1 MKKTA
6 PILMLALSGLV
17 TTTALVGCKDD
28 SQAAAAAAAQQMHP
42 VPVSVAGFTQQD
54 VDIYA
59 TWFGH
64 LRGVNQ
70 ADIRP
75 EVSGKLLAQ
84 KYADG
89 TLVHEGDV
97 LFQIDPSTYQAAVDQ
112 AAAAVAVAK
121 AAVLQASAARD
132 RAKQDVERYG
142 NLVKTGSVSEKAYT
156 DALQILKETE
166 AGLAAAQAQVK
177 QAEAA
182 QENAQLNLDRCT
194 IRAPFTGLASK
205 ATVSVGDLIAVGS
218 PTPLT
223 TMSSIDPIRVD
234 FTVPGKH
241 MLSKVLAPDYDASRQ
256 QSPISDFDLI
266 LEDGSVFENKGTVAA
281 VDSEVSKSTGTVS
294 FIGHVP
300 NAKLKLRSGSAVRVH
315 AKIDTVKDALLVPA
329 RAIISSMAHRYLFLV
344 NPADNTPICIDVQ
357 LGEEVTIPVKNGDG
371 TMVPMLMQVVRGTVK
386 PIEETLKEYGINS
399 PAEAQVVVEGGQ
411 MADRYAKVNSM
422 MKAKGAQGGFG
433 TLVPTP
439 FVYTAPVST
448 TASVTA
454 KQN

>member
-1 MKKTA
+1 MT
-6 PILMLALSGLV
+6 MALGGLV
-17 TTTALVGCKDD
+17 AATALVSCKDEKA
-28 SQAAAAAAAQQMHP
+28 AAAAAAAQQMP
-42 VPVSVAGFTQQD
+42 PVSVSVMGFTQQD
-54 VDIYA
+54 VDIYS

-75 EVSGKLLAQ
+75 EVNGKLLAQ

-89 TLVHEGDV
+89 SLVHEGDV
-97 LFQIDPSTYQAAVDQ
+97 LFEIDPSTYQAAVDQ
-112 AAAAVAVAK
+112 CAAAVATAK

-142 NLVKTGSVSEKAYT
+142 TLIKTGSVAEKMYT
-156 DALQILKETE
+156 DSLQILKETE
-166 AGLAAAQAQVK
+166 AGLAAAEAQVK

-205 ATVSVGDLIAVGS
+205 ATVSVGDLISAAN
-218 PTPLT
+218 PAPLT

-241 MLSKVLAPDYDASRQ
+241 MLAKVLDPEYDASKQ
-256 QSPISDFDLI
+256 QSPISDFELI
-266 LEDGSVFENKGTVAA
+266 LDNGSVFENKGTVVAA
-281 VDSEVSKSTGTVS
+281 DSEVSKSTGTVS

-300 NAKLKLRSGSAVRVH
+300 NPKLKLRSGAAVRVH
-315 AKIDTVKDALLVPA
+315 AKVDVVKDALLVPA
-329 RAIISSMAHRYLFLV
+329 RALISSMAHRYIFVV

-357 LGEEVTIPVKNGDG
+357 LGQEVTIPVKNGDG
-371 TMVPMLMQVVRGTVK
+371 AMVPMLMQVVKGTVK
-386 PIEETLKEYGINS
+386 PIEETLREYGINS
-399 PAEAQVVVEGGQ
+399 VQDAQVVVEGGQ
-411 MADRYAKVNSM
+411 LADRYAKINSM

-433 TLVPTP
+433 TLVAKP

-448 TASVTA
+448 TPSVTA

>member
-1 MKKTA
+1 MMKATH
-6 PILMLALSGLV
+6 IMTLTLSGLMAAGML
-17 TTTALVGCKDD
+17 TACKDEKA
-28 SQAAAAAAAQQMHP
+28 AAAAAAAQQMHP
-42 VPVSVAGFTQQD
+42 VPVSVMPFVQQD
-54 VDIYA
+54 VDIFA

-84 KYADG
+84 CYADG
-89 TLVHEGDV
+89 SMVQKGDV
-97 LFQIDPSTYQAAVDQ
+97 LFEIDPSTYRAAVSQ
-112 AAAAVAVAK
+112 CEAAVAAAR
-121 AAVLQASAARD
+121 AAVLQASAAKD
-132 RAKQDVERYG
+132 RAAQDVERYG
-142 NLVKTGSVSEKAYT
+142 NLVKTGSVSEKNYT

-177 QAEAA
+177 QTEAA
-182 QENAQLNLDRCT
+182 LENASLNLERCT

-218 PTPLT
+218 PTALT
-223 TMSSIDPIRVD
+223 SMSSIDPIRVD
-234 FTVPGKH
+234 FTVPAKHLLGKN
-241 MLSKVLAPDYDASRQ
+241 LADEKLFG
-256 QSPISDFDLI
+256 DFDLI
-266 LEDGSVFENKGTVAA
+266 QEDGSVFENKGTVVA
-281 VDSEVSKSTGTVS
+281 VDSEVSKSTGTVGC
-294 FIGHVP
+294 IGHVP
-300 NAKLKLRSGSAVRVH
+300 NAKLNLRSGSAVRVR
-315 AKIDTVKDALLVPA
+315 AKIDTVKEALLVPS
-329 RAIISSMAHRYLFLV
+329 RAVISSMAHRYLFLV

-371 TMVPMLMQVVRGTVK
+371 NMVPMLMQEVRGTVK
-386 PIEETLKEYGINS
+386 PIAETLRDYGINS
-399 PAEAQVVVEGGQ
+399 VEEAQVVVEGGQ

-448 TASVTA
+448 TASVTT

>member
-1 MKKTA
+1 MT
-6 PILMLALSGLV
+6 LALGGLV
-17 TTTALVGCKDD
+17 AATALVSCKDEKAA
-28 SQAAAAAAAQQMHP
+28 SAAAAAGQMHP
-42 VPVSVAGFTQQD
+42 VPVSVMPFVQQD
-54 VDIYA
+54 VDIYS

-64 LRGVNQ
+64 LRGVHQ

-84 KYADG
+84 EYADG
-89 TLVHEGDV
+89 AMVRKGDV
-97 LFQIDPSTYQAAVDQ
+97 LFRIDPSTYQAAVGQ
-112 AAAAVAVAK
+112 CAAAVAVAK
-121 AAVLQASAARD
+121 AAAMQASAARD

-142 NLVKTGSVSEKAYT
+142 VLVKSGSVAEKMYT

-166 AGLAAAQAQVK
+166 AGLAAAEAQVK

-300 NAKLKLRSGSAVRVH
+300 NAKLKLRSGSAVRVR
-315 AKIDTVKDALLVPA
+315 AKIDTVKNALLVPS
-329 RAIISSMAHRYLFLV
+329 RALISSMAHRYIFLV
-344 NPADNTPICIDVQ
+344 NPKDNTPICVDVQ
-357 LGEEVTIPVKNGDG
+357 LGQEVTIPVKNGDG
-371 TMVPMLMQVVRGTVK
+371 NMVPMLMQVVRGTVK
-386 PIEETLKEYGINS
+386 PIAETLADYGISS
-399 PAEAQVVVEGGQ
+399 PEEAQVVVEGGQ
-411 MADRYAKVNSM
+411 MADRYAKINFM

>member
-1 MKKTA
+1 MT
-6 PILMLALSGLV
+6 LALGGLV
-17 TTTALVGCKDD
+17 AATALVSCKDEK
-28 SQAAAAAAAQQMHP
+28 AAAAAAAAGQMHP
-42 VPVSVAGFTQQD
+42 VPVSVMPFVQQD
-54 VDIYA
+54 VDIYS

-64 LRGVNQ
+64 LRGVHQ

-75 EVSGKLLAQ
+75 EVSGKLLSQ
-84 KYADG
+84 EYADG
-89 TLVHEGDV
+89 AQVQKGDV
-97 LFQIDPSTYQAAVDQ
+97 LFRIDASTYQAAADQ

-121 AAVLQASAARD
+121 AAAMQASAARD
-132 RAKQDVERYG
+132 RAKQDVDRYSA
-142 NLVKTGSVSEKAYT
+142 LIKTGSVAEKMYT

-166 AGLAAAQAQVK
+166 AGLAAAEAQVK

-223 TMSSIDPIRVD
+223 SMSSIDPIRVD
-234 FTVPGKH
+234 FTVPAKHLLGKN
-241 MLSKVLAPDYDASRQ
+241 LAEENPLG
-256 QSPISDFDLI
+256 DFELI
-266 LEDGSVFENKGTVAA
+266 QEDGSIFENKGTVVA

-294 FIGHVP
+294 CIGHVP
-300 NAKLKLRSGSAVRVH
+300 NPKLRLRSGSAVRVR
-315 AKIDTVKDALLVPA
+315 AKIDTVKNALLVPS
-329 RAIISSMAHRYLFLV
+329 RALISSMAHRYIFLV
-344 NPADNTPICIDVQ
+344 NPADNTPICVDVQ
-357 LGEEVTIPVKNGDG
+357 LGQEVTIPVKNGDG
-371 TMVPMLMQVVRGTVK
+371 NMVPMLMQVVRGTVK
-386 PIEETLKEYGINS
+386 PIEETLRDYGISS
-399 PAEAQVVVEGGQ
+399 PEEAQVVVEGGQ
-411 MADRYAKVNSM
+411 MADRYAKINFM

>member
-17 TTTALVGCKDD
+17 TTAALVSCKDD
-28 SQAAAAAAAQQMHP
+28 TKAAAAAAAQQMHP
-42 VPVSVAGFTQQD
+42 VPVSVTGFTQQD

-70 ADIRP
+70 SDIRP

-89 TLVHEGDV
+89 SLVKEGDV
-97 LFQIDPSTYQAAVDQ
+97 LFEIDPSTYQAAADQ

-132 RAKQDVERYG
+132 RAKQDVERYAT
-142 NLVKTGSVSEKAYT
+142 LIKTGSVSEKLYT
-156 DALQILKETE
+156 DATQILKETE

-182 QENAQLNLDRCT
+182 QENAQLNLARCT

-223 TMSSIDPIRVD
+223 TMSSVDPIRVD
-234 FTVPGKH
+234 FTVPAKHLLGKN
-241 MLSKVLAPDYDASRQ
+241 LAAEKP
-256 QSPISDFDLI
+256 FDTFELI
-266 LEDGSVFENKGTVAA
+266 QEDGSVFESKGTVVA

-294 FIGHVP
+294 CIGHVP
-300 NAKLKLRSGSAVRVH
+300 NAKLSLRSGSAVRVRT
-315 AKIDTVKDALLVPA
+315 KIDTVKNALLVPS
-329 RAIISSMAHRYLFLV
+329 RALISSMAHRYLFVV

-371 TMVPMLMQVVRGTVK
+371 AMVPMLMQVVRGTVK
-386 PIEETLKEYGINS
+386 PIEEILADYGIDS
-399 PAEAQVVVEGGQ
+399 PANAQVVVEGGQ

-422 MKAKGAQGGFG
+422 MKAQGAPGGFG

-448 TASVTA
+448 TTSVTA

>member
-1 MKKTA
+1 MT
-6 PILMLALSGLV
+6 LALGGLV
-17 TTTALVGCKDD
+17 AATALVSCKDEKAA
-28 SQAAAAAAAQQMHP
+28 SAAAAAGQMHP
-42 VPVSVAGFTQQD
+42 VPVSVMPFVQQD
-54 VDIYA
+54 VDIYS

-64 LRGVNQ
+64 LRGVHQ

-84 KYADG
+84 EYADG
-89 TLVHEGDV
+89 AMVRKGDV
-97 LFQIDPSTYQAAVDQ
+97 LFRIDSSTYQAAVGQ
-112 AAAAVAVAK
+112 CAAAVAVAK
-121 AAVLQASAARD
+121 AAAMQASAARD

-142 NLVKTGSVSEKAYT
+142 VLVKSGSVAEKMYT

-166 AGLAAAQAQVK
+166 AGLAAAEAQVK

-223 TMSSIDPIRVD
+223 SMSSIDPIRVD
-234 FTVPGKH
+234 FTVPAKHLLGKN
-241 MLSKVLAPDYDASRQ
+241 LAEGNPLG
-256 QSPISDFDLI
+256 DFELI
-266 LEDGSVFENKGTVAA
+266 QEDGTIFENKGAVVA

-294 FIGHVP
+294 CIGHVP
-300 NAKLKLRSGSAVRVH
+300 NPKLQLRSGSAVRVR
-315 AKIDTVKDALLVPA
+315 AKIDTVKNALLVPS
-329 RAIISSMAHRYLFLV
+329 RALISSMAHRYIFLV
-344 NPADNTPICIDVQ
+344 NPKDNTPICVDVQ
-357 LGEEVTIPVKNGDG
+357 LGQEVTIPVKNGDG
-371 TMVPMLMQVVRGTVK
+371 NMVPMLMQVVRGTVK
-386 PIEETLKEYGINS
+386 PIEETLADYGISS
-399 PAEAQVVVEGGQ
+399 PEEAQVVVEGGQ
-411 MADRYAKVNSM
+411 MADRYAKINFM

>member
-17 TTTALVGCKDD
+17 TTAALVSCKDD
-28 SQAAAAAAAQQMHP
+28 SAAAAAAAQQMHP
-42 VPVSVAGFTQQD
+42 VPVSVTGFTQQD

-89 TLVHEGDV
+89 SLVKEGDV
-97 LFQIDPSTYQAAVDQ
+97 LFQIDPSTYQAAADQ

-142 NLVKTGSVSEKAYT
+142 TLIKTGSVSEKVFS
-156 DALQILKETE
+156 DATQILKETE

-205 ATVSVGDLIAVGS
+205 ATVSVGDLIAVS
-218 PTPLT
+218 NPTALT
-223 TMSSIDPIRVD
+223 SMSSIDPIRVD
-234 FTVPGKH
+234 FTVPAKHLLGKN
-241 MLSKVLAPDYDASRQ
+241 LADETL
-256 QSPISDFDLI
+256 IGDFDLI
-266 LEDGSVFENKGTVAA
+266 QEDGSVFESKGTVVA

-294 FIGHVP
+294 CIGHVP
-300 NAKLKLRSGSAVRVH
+300 NAKLNLRSGSAVRVR
-315 AKIDTVKDALLVPA
+315 ARIDTVKDALLVPS
-329 RAIISSMAHRYLFLV
+329 RAVISSMAHRYLFVV

-371 TMVPMLMQVVRGTVK
+371 SVVPMLMQVVRGTVK
-386 PIEETLKEYGINS
+386 PIEETLRDYGIDS
-399 PAEAQVVVEGGQ
+399 PANAQVVVEGGQ

-422 MKAKGAQGGFG
+422 LKAKGAQGGFG
-433 TLVPTP
+433 TLVPQP

-448 TASVTA
+448 TTSVTA

>member
-1 MKKTA
+1 MLMKKTA

-17 TTTALVGCKDD
+17 TTAALVSCKDD
-28 SQAAAAAAAQQMHP
+28 NKAAAAAAARQMHP
-42 VPVSVAGFTQQD
+42 VPVSVTGFTQQD

-70 ADIRP
+70 SDIRP

-89 TLVHEGDV
+89 SLVKEGDV
-97 LFQIDPSTYQAAVDQ
+97 LFQIDPSTYQAAADQ

-142 NLVKTGSVSEKAYT
+142 TLIKTGSVSEKVYT
-156 DALQILKETE
+156 DATQILKETE

-223 TMSSIDPIRVD
+223 TMSSVDPIRVD
-234 FTVPGKH
+234 FTVPAKHLLGKN
-241 MLSKVLAPDYDASRQ
+241 LADEKPFNE
-256 QSPISDFDLI
+256 FDLI
-266 LEDGSVFENKGTVAA
+266 QEDGSVFESKGTVVA
-281 VDSEVSKSTGTVS
+281 VDSEVSKSTGTVAC
-294 FIGHVP
+294 IGHVP
-300 NAKLKLRSGSAVRVH
+300 NAKLSLRSGSAVRVR
-315 AKIDTVKDALLVPA
+315 AKIDTVKNALLVPS
-329 RAIISSMAHRYLFLV
+329 RAIISSMAHRYVFLV
-344 NPADNTPICIDVQ
+344 NPADNTPICVDVQ

-371 TMVPMLMQVVRGTVK
+371 SMVPMLMQVVRGTVK
-386 PIEETLKEYGINS
+386 PIEETLADYGISS

-422 MKAKGAQGGFG
+422 MKAQGAPGGFG

>member
-1 MKKTA
+1 M
-6 PILMLALSGLV
+6 ILALSGLFAA
-17 TTTALVGCKDD
+17 TNLVGCKDD
-28 SQAAAAAAAQQMHP
+28 AKGAAAAAAAQQMHP

-89 TLVHEGDV
+89 SLVTEGDV
-97 LFQIDPSTYQAAVDQ
+97 LFLIDPSTYQAAVDQ

-132 RAKQDVERYG
+132 RAKQDVERYA
-142 NLVKTGSVSEKAYT
+142 NLVTTGSISTKNYT
-156 DALQILKETE
+156 DATQILKETE

-223 TMSSIDPIRVD
+223 SMSSVDPIRVD
-234 FTVPGKH
+234 FTVPAKQLLGKN
-241 MLSKVLAPDYDASRQ
+241 LAEEKP
-256 QSPISDFDLI
+256 FNEFELI
-266 LEDGSVFENKGTVAA
+266 QEDGSVFESKGTVVA

-294 FIGHVP
+294 CIGHVP
-300 NAKLKLRSGSAVRVH
+300 NAKLNLRSGSAVRVR
-315 AKIDTVKDALLVPA
+315 AKIDTVKNALLVPS
-329 RAIISSMAHRYLFLV
+329 RALISSMAHRYLFVV

-371 TMVPMLMQVVRGTVK
+371 NMVPMLMQVVRGTVK
-386 PIEETLKEYGINS
+386 PIEETLREYGIDS
-399 PAEAQVVVEGGQ
+399 PANAQVVVEGGQ

-448 TASVTA
+448 TTSVTA

>member
-1 MKKTA
+1 MT
-6 PILMLALSGLV
+6 LALGGLV
-17 TTTALVGCKDD
+17 AATALVSCKDEK
-28 SQAAAAAAAQQMHP
+28 AAAAAPAQQMPP
-42 VPVSVAGFTQQD
+42 VPVSVMGFTQQD
-54 VDIYA
+54 VDIYS

-75 EVSGKLLAQ
+75 EVNGKLIAQ

-89 TLVHEGDV
+89 ALVHEGDV

-112 AAAAVAVAK
+112 CAAAVATAK
-121 AAVLQASAARD
+121 ASVMQASAARD
-132 RAKQDVERYG
+132 RAQQDVTRYAS
-142 NLVKTGSVSEKAYT
+142 LIKTGSVAEKMYT
-156 DALQILKETE
+156 DALQILKEAE

-205 ATVSVGDLIAVGS
+205 ATVSVGDLISVSNPA
-218 PTPLT
+218 PMT
-223 TMSSIDPIRVD
+223 TMSSVDPIRVD

-241 MLSKVLAPDYDASRQ
+241 MLAKVLDPDFDANKQ
-256 QSPISDFDLI
+256 QSPISEFGLI
-266 LEDGSVFENKGTVAA
+266 LDNGAEFENKGTVVA

-300 NAKLKLRSGSAVRVH
+300 NPKLKLRSGSAVRVR
-315 AKIDTVKDALLVPA
+315 AKIDTVKNALLVPS
-329 RAIISSMAHRYLFLV
+329 RALVSSMAHRYLFVV
-344 NPADNTPICIDVQ
+344 NPKDNTPICIDVQ
-357 LGEEVTIPVKNGDG
+357 LGQEVTIPVKNGDG
-371 TMVPMLMQVVRGTVK
+371 NMVPMLMQVVKGTVK
-386 PIEETLKEYGINS
+386 PIEETLREYGIDS
-399 PAEAQVVVEGGQ
+399 VQEAQVVVEGGQ
-411 MADRYAKVNSM
+411 LADRYAKINSM
-422 MKAKGAQGGFG
+422 MKAKGAPGGFG
-433 TLVPTP
+433 TLVATP

>member
-1 MKKTA
+1 M
-6 PILMLALSGLV
+6 MLALSGLLAA
-17 TTTALVGCKDD
+17 TTLVSCKDD
-28 SQAAAAAAAQQMHP
+28 SKATAAAAAQQMHP

-70 ADIRP
+70 SDIRP

-84 KYADG
+84 MYADG
-89 TLVHEGDV
+89 SLVKEGDV
-97 LFQIDPSTYQAAVDQ
+97 LFRIDPSSYQAAADQ

-142 NLVKTGSVSEKAYT
+142 TLIKTGSVSEKLYS
-156 DALQILKETE
+156 DATQILKETE

-223 TMSSIDPIRVD
+223 TMSSVDPIRVD
-234 FTVPGKH
+234 FTVPAKQLLGKN
-241 MLSKVLAPDYDASRQ
+241 LAEEKPLDE
-256 QSPISDFDLI
+256 FELI
-266 LEDGSVFENKGTVAA
+266 QEDGSVFESKGTVVA
-281 VDSEVSKSTGTVS
+281 VESEVSKSTGTVAC
-294 FIGHVP
+294 IGHVP
-300 NAKLKLRSGSAVRVH
+300 NAKLNLRSGSAVRVR
-315 AKIDTVKDALLVPA
+315 AKIDTVKDALLVPS
-329 RAIISSMAHRYLFLV
+329 RAIISSMAHRYLFVV

-371 TMVPMLMQVVRGTVK
+371 AMVPMLMQVVRGTVK
-386 PIEETLKEYGINS
+386 PIEETLADYGIDS
-399 PAEAQVVVEGGQ
+399 PANAQVVVEGGQ

-422 MKAKGAQGGFG
+422 MKAQGARGGFG

-448 TASVTA
+448 TTSVTA